1 MKSGKISQAVYD
13 RSVFR
18 PLKRSG
24 RLDPGV
30 FYGADS
36 CSFAAVSCGPVCGP
50 FDPFVSMRIAEAVN
64 NLAVDGVKASDCRIL
79 TGITVPAGIVFS
91 EDALKD
97 LVTEIGD
104 CCACWNLTLA
114 GGHTECSDALTRPVL
129 TVSAYVPDS
138 SSKAGTAAFAV
149 DGNDSALPA
158 SDSSKAGAVEFA
170 VNGNDSAWSAS
181 DSSKAGAAAFSA
193 HGSGGTGE
201 LFPGWD
207 FSSAGLYMAGRA
219 GFAGSAVLAENFREK
234 LRERFPLSMIDAAR
248 MDPEDLF
255 LFKKAAAALEAGAV
269 FMKDVS
275 RGGIFGALWEF
286 AGKLQCGFEVDLKKI
301 PIRQETIE
309 ICEYFDLNPYQLYGQ
324 GAILAAVP
332 EKDGERSCAEGRD
345 LLRRAGFQRIGRLS
359 AGRAKII
366 RNGEEIRYLEKAQQ
380 DALNLLAERE
390 QV

>member
-138 SSKAGTAAFAV
+138 SSKAGTAAF
-149 DGNDSALPA
+149 
-158 SDSSKAGAVEFA
+158 
-170 VNGNDSAWSAS
+170 
-181 DSSKAGAAAFSA
+181 SA

-324 GAILAAVP
+324 GAILAVVP

-359 AGRAKII
+359 TGRAKII
-366 RNGEEIRYLEKAQQ
+366 RNGEEIRYLENEQQ